1 MQEPLTLYV
10 DVHEPADIEERLRE
24 LGIPVVR
31 KAIAPGDYVAGEI
44 GVERKTIHDF
54 FSSIIRK
61 RLFEQVTRLR
71 ETYPQPLLLVEG
83 DLAQLDEYTN
93 PKALWGAFIFM
104 QLEEGIPVLFSP
116 DQNHTALV
124 LETIY
129 RRQERRGGEFGLRH
143 RPKLM
148 SLQQRQEFAVQGLPN
163 VGDVLSKAMLDRF
176 GSVRKIMAASEADLM
191 KVPKIGQVKARRIVE
206 LLDTPY
212 EGMQGHL
219 EHE

>member
-1 MQEPLTLYV
+1 MRSTLTLYV

-31 KAIAPGDYVAGEI
+31 KAIAPGDYVIGEV

-54 FSSIIRK
+54 FSSIVRK
-61 RLFEQVTRLR
+61 RLFEQVSRLR
-71 ETYPQPLLLVEG
+71 ETYPQALILVEG
-83 DLAQLDEYTN
+83 DLAQLDEFTN
-93 PKALWGAFIFM
+93 PKALWGAFIFL

-124 LETIY
+124 LETLY
-129 RRQERRGGEFGLRH
+129 RRHEKRGGEFGLRH

-148 SLQQRQEFAVQGLPN
+148 SLQQRQEFAVQGLPS
-163 VGDVLSKAMLDRF
+163 VGDILSRSMLDRF
-176 GSVRKIMAASEADLM
+176 GSVRKIMAATEADLM
-191 KVPKIGQVKARRIVE
+191 KVPKIGQVRARQIVE

-212 EGMQGHL
+212 EGRQSRL
-219 EHE
+219 EQE